1 MSRSESSESA
11 FVVASAPI
19 VSSRGLDVGLVVEGG
34 RTASDG
40 LLLLVDLIWTCG
52 GVCSDLALD
61 VSEGRSEEEELPL
74 WPGTLEGE
82 VAPDET

>member
-1 MSRSESSESA
+1 M
-11 FVVASAPI
+11 VASAPI
-19 VSSRGLDVGLVVEGG
+19 VSSRGLDVGLVEGG
-34 RTASDG
+34 RTADDG
-40 LLLLVDLIWTCG
+40 LLLLVGLIWTCG